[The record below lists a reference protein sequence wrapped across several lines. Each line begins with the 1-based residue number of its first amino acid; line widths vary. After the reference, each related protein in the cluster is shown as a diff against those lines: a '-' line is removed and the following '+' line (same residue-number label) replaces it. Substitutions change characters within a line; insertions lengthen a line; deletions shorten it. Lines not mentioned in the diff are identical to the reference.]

1 MKAQSAAVPPH
12 HGRPP
17 GNAPGLLK
25 FRLSS
30 LGSTQHE
37 IEPTNVI
44 LTERDLRRGETL
56 HLMALEIISPGEA
69 CQLLKVGRSQLYKL
83 LAKYRQGG
91 VPAIASRK
99 RGRPSNRAYSKIF
112 RKKVLAIVQELY
124 SDYGPTLAAEMLK
137 EVHDMAVSRRHFAHG

>member
-1 MKAQSAAVPPH
+1 
-12 HGRPP
+12 
-17 GNAPGLLK
+17 
-25 FRLSS
+25 
-30 LGSTQHE
+30 
-37 IEPTNVI
+37 
-44 LTERDLRRGETL
+44 
-56 HLMALEIISPGEA
+56 MALEIISPGEA